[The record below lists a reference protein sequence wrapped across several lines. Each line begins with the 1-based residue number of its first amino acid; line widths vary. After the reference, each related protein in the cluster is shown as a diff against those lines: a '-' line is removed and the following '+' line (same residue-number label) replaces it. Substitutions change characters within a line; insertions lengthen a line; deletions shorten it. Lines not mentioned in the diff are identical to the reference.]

1 MEHDVRTQHQPDRTA
16 TLGVAY
22 AVAAFASWGVL
33 PLYWKQLE
41 GYPAL
46 VLLAY
51 RFAASA
57 LFMAAYLSAA
67 RGWGSVR
74 SSLRNRRVA
83 GGLFLASLL
92 IAVNWG
98 VYIWAVENGHVL
110 DASLGYY
117 INPLVSV
124 ALATLFLGETLTR
137 PQTYG
142 IALAAVGVL
151 LMAVEA
157 HVAPWV
163 SLLLALSFGFYGLIK
178 KVLRADARASIFLET
193 VYLTPVALVYLAWFG
208 PSAAPG
214 TGADVFWLMGAGVVT
229 ALPLLWFSEAA
240 RRIPLTWI
248 GFIQY
253 LAPTLKFFLGVFV
266 FHEPLGPGRL
276 VGFVLVWMAI
286 AVFAWGSRASEVAE
300 E

>member
-1 MEHDVRTQHQPDRTA
+1 
-16 TLGVAY
+16 LGIAY
-22 AVAAFASWGVL
+22 AMAAFASWGVL

-41 GYPAL
+41 GYSAL

-51 RFAASA
+51 RFVASA
-57 LFMAAYLSAA
+57 LFMAAYLTVA
-67 RGWGSVR
+67 RGWYAIR
-74 SSLRNRRVA
+74 TSLQNRRVA

-98 VYIWAVENGHVL
+98 VYIWAVENDHIL

-124 ALATLFLGETLTR
+124 ALATFFLREALTR
-137 PQTYG
+137 VQTFS
-142 IALAAVGVL
+142 IVLATAGVI

-163 SLLLALSFGFYGLIK
+163 SFLLAFSFGFYGLIK
-178 KVLRADARASIFLET
+178 KILGADARASIFLET
-193 VYLTPVALVYLAWFG
+193 IYLTPVALAYLLWVGVPAT
-208 PSAAPG
+208 PHVKI
-214 TGADVFWLMGAGVVT
+214 DILWLLGAGVVT

-253 LAPTLKFFLGVFV
+253 LAPTLKFILGVFV
-266 FHEPLGPGRL
+266 FHEPLGPGRF
-276 VGFVLVWMAI
+276 VGFALVWMAV
-286 AVFAWGSRASEVAE
+286 AVFALGSRASEVAE

>member
-1 MEHDVRTQHQPDRTA
+1 MVHDVRSQRRSERA
-16 TLGVAY
+16 AASGIAY

-57 LFMAAYLSAA
+57 LFMAAYLSAVH
-67 RGWGSVR
+67 RWDFVR
-74 SSLRNRRVA
+74 SSFRNPRMA

-98 VYIWAVENGHVL
+98 VYIWAVEKGHVL

-137 PQTYG
+137 PQVYG
-142 IALAAVGVL
+142 IALAAAGVL

-163 SLLLALSFGFYGLIK
+163 SLLLAFSFGFYGLLK
-178 KVLRADARASIFLET
+178 KVLQADARASIFLET
-193 VYLTPVALVYLAWFG
+193 IYLTPIVLAYLFWVG
-208 PSAAPG
+208 PSAAPE
-214 TGADVFWLMGAGVVT
+214 TVADVFWLAGAGVVT

-276 VGFVLVWMAI
+276 VGFVLVWAAV
-286 AVFAWGSRASEVAE
+286 AVFALGSRVSEAAE